1 MLQGYPLRP
10 ELIESTYLL
19 HSATGDP
26 KYLEAGRL
34 FQSTLV
40 ERNRERCGYAST
52 ADVATGVLNSDTTD
66 GPVCPSS

>member
-19 HSATGDP
+19 HSATGDQ

-52 ADVATGVLNSDTTD
+52 ADVATGVLFL
-66 GPVCPSS
+66 PSS